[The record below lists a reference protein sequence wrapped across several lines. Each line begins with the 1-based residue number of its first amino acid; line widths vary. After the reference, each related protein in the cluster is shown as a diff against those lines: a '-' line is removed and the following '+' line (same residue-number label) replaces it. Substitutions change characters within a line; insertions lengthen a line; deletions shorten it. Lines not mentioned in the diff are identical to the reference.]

1 MKKKYTKIGILGGT
15 YDPPHIGH
23 LHISKVGKK
32 KLKLNKMLWIV
43 TKRNPL
49 KQKPFLKIGDRIKL
63 SKQITKKEVKIFIKY
78 LDNKINSTNT
88 FDLIKYLK
96 KRNKKNKLYFFIGA
110 DNLVNLHKWKKW
122 KRIPELATIIVF
134 ARTNYSTKA
143 LKSIAAKKLEKN
155 DWIYIND
162 KKMNISSS
170 LIRKFSVT

>member
-1 MKKKYTKIGILGGT
+1 MDSDKKKSTK
-15 YDPPHIGH
+15 
-23 LHISKVGKK
+23 
-32 KLKLNKMLWIV
+32 
-43 TKRNPL
+43 TKTFFENWR
-49 KQKPFLKIGDRIKL
+49 Q
-63 SKQITKKEVKIFIKY
+63 
-78 LDNKINSTNT
+78 NKIIKTNN
-88 FDLIKYLK
+88 K
-96 KRNKKNKLYFFIGA
+96 KRSKKNKLYFFIGA